1 MTFRTTLMALAGLA
15 LAATAAQAQQ
25 QLVRIG
31 TEGAYAPFNF
41 VDDDGK
47 LAGFDIAVGNE
58 VCKRAELDCTWVKN
72 DWDSIIPNLV
82 SGNYDAI
89 MAGMSITPDRKQSIT
104 FSDPYFPAEP
114 SAYVALSDGVDLQ
127 GVVSAQAGTVQA
139 DFVAESGATLIEFAT
154 IDEGI
159 AAVRNGEADAY
170 FGDRAPLV
178 PVVEQGNDLVW
189 VGDEVKLDEG
199 IGIGLRQ
206 SDTALQE
213 KINAALAAMKA
224 DGTLN
229 TLIHEYFGAEANG
242 F

>member
-1 MTFRTTLMALAGLA
+1 MTFKTPLLAAAGLA
-15 LAATAAQAQQ
+15 LAMGAAQADT
-25 QLVRIG
+25 VRIA

-41 VDDDGK
+41 VNDDGK
-47 LAGFDIAVGNE
+47 LAGFDVAVGDE
-58 VCKRAELDCTWVKN
+58 ICKRAELDCTWVKN

-89 MAGMSITPDRKQSIT
+89 MAGMSITPDRKQSIA
-104 FSDPYFPAEP
+104 FSDAYFPAEP
-114 SAYVALSDGVDLQ
+114 SAYVALSDDVDLK

-189 VGDEVKLDEG
+189 VGEEVKLDEG

-213 KINAALAAMKA
+213 KINAALADMKA

-229 TLIHEYFGAEANG
+229 TLIHEFFGEDANG

>member
-1 MTFRTTLMALAGLA
+1 MTIRTALLAAAGLA
-15 LAATAAQAQQ
+15 LAAAAAQAAP
-25 QLVRIG
+25 VRIA

-41 VDDDGK
+41 VDDNGEV
-47 LAGFDIAVGNE
+47 AGFDIAVGNE
-58 VCKRAELDCTWVKN
+58 VCKRAELDCVWVKN

-89 MAGMSITPDRKQSIT
+89 MAGMSVIPERKESIA

-114 SAYVALSDGVDLQ
+114 SAYVALSDDVDIH

-139 DFVAESGATLIEFAT
+139 DYVAESGATLVEFAT
-154 IDEGI
+154 IDEAI
-159 AAVRNGEADAY
+159 AAVRNGEADAA
-170 FGDRAPLV
+170 FGDKAPLV
-178 PVVEQGNDLVW
+178 PVVEQGNDLIW

-199 IGIGLRQ
+199 IGIGLRK
-206 SDTALQE
+206 SDAELQG
-213 KINAALAAMKA
+213 KVNAALAAMKA

-229 TLIHEYFGAEANG
+229 ALIHEYFGEEANG

>member
-1 MTFRTTLMALAGLA
+1 MTFKTTLLALAGLA
-15 LAATAAQAQQ
+15 LAATAAQADT
-25 QLVRIG
+25 VRIA

-41 VDDDGK
+41 VNDDGK
-47 LAGFDIAVGNE
+47 LAGFDVAVGDE
-58 VCKRAELDCTWVKN
+58 ICKRAELDCTWVKN

-89 MAGMSITPDRKQSIT
+89 MAGMSVTPDRKQAIA
-104 FSDPYFPAEP
+104 FSDPYFPPEP
-114 SAYVALSDGVDLQ
+114 SAYVALSDDADIG
-127 GVVSAQAGTVQA
+127 GVVAAQTGTVQA
-139 DFVAESGATLIEFAT
+139 DHVAESGATLIEFAT

-159 AAVRNGEADAY
+159 AAVRKGEADAY

-189 VGDEVKLDEG
+189 VGETINLDEG
-199 IGIGLRQ
+199 LGIGLRQ
-206 SDTALQE
+206 SDTELQE
-213 KINAALAAMKA
+213 KVNAALASMKA

-229 TLIHEYFGAEANG
+229 ELIHQYFGEEANG